1 MTLPRVLVL
10 AGLDPTGR
18 AGLLADAEAIV
29 LEGARPVLC
38 ATAIAAQSEKRLLLA
53 HPLPPEAIL
62 AQVNGA
68 LSDGPVQAVK
78 IGMVGAVSCVPLIA
92 MLIDGHFSGVPVV
105 LDPVLETSRRDALFP
120 GAPEDLVP
128 LLERAH
134 LVTPNLRE
142 AEALGGLAV
151 TDVALMH
158 EAASRVLLL
167 GSRAVLLKG
176 GHLDGAPS
184 DLLLQASG
192 ARWFRDGRIASS
204 RRGTGCRLASAIAAG
219 LACGRSLEESVG
231 RARER
236 LRRYLADGDGC
247 V

>member
-1 MTLPRVLVL
+1 LVL

-29 LEGARPVLC
+29 GAGARPVLC
-38 ATAIAAQSEKRLLLA
+38 ATAIAAQSEQRLLLT

-62 AQVNGA
+62 AQVEGA
-68 LSDGPVQAVK
+68 LADGPVQAVK
-78 IGMVGAVSCVPLIA
+78 IGMVGSVSCVPIIA
-92 MLIDGHFSGVPVV
+92 MLIDGPCSGIPVV
-105 LDPVLETSRRDALFP
+105 VDPVLETSRGDTLFP
-120 GAPEDLVP
+120 GTPEELVP

-151 TDVALMH
+151 TDVALMY

-176 GHLDGAPS
+176 GHLAGAPS

-192 ARWFRDGRIASS
+192 ARWFRDGRIAGS
-204 RRGTGCRLASAIAAG
+204 RRGTGCRLSSAIAAG
-219 LACGRSLEESVG
+219 LACGRSLEESVA
-231 RARER
+231 RARAFVR
-236 LRRYLADGDGC
+236 GYLTDAAEG